1 MHGVLL
7 ANFYSRIGIGWPD
20 RGWGLDVWIDSGV
33 VDTPQNA
40 LCGCSLAGQGGIRR
54 DHVELE
60 VKRDRDDKYHVQ
72 FENGTRS
79 GPPKIDGVKNGL

>member
-54 DHVELE
+54 DHVVGFILTL
-60 VKRDRDDKYHVQ
+60 DRGSGQCGSKP
-72 FENGTRS
+72 RS
-79 GPPKIDGVKNGL
+79 QRAYWA